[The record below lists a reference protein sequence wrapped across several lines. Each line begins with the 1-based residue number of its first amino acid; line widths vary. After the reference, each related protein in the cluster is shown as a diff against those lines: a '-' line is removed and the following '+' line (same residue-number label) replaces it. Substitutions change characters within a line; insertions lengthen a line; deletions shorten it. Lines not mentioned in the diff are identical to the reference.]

1 MNFDINFYRFSVMTL
16 YHLVLSH
23 LRDDV
28 ARDDGQA
35 MPNGGS
41 DSELQL
47 PKFTYGYLAAD
58 FKLEDGS

>member
-1 MNFDINFYRFSVMTL
+1 MTL